1 VGESEIKIKGLEA
14 EKLEIKNGKLEIE
27 QKLRDFEE
35 KNSELEKEK
44 NDTRLELIK
53 QTRELEDK
61 IKELEEKQLNEN
73 EKSIL
78 RKLGELFK
86 FFDNQFDGENVAE
99 LERLIK
105 ECEEFNFIDAPNL
118 PDNFKLES
126 KGLIK
131 RANSLAECYHDL
143 QLAKEEAEKLKVE
156 NQKKEEESREKI
168 EKLNQEIKDLNSK
181 IEKELVDNSEQE
193 KQMVEL

>member
-1 VGESEIKIKGLEA
+1 
-14 EKLEIKNGKLEIE
+14 
-27 QKLRDFEE
+27 
-35 KNSELEKEK
+35 
-44 NDTRLELIK
+44 
-53 QTRELEDK
+53 LEDK

-126 KGLIK
+126 KGLI
-131 RANSLAECYHDL
+131 
-143 QLAKEEAEKLKVE
+143 
-156 NQKKEEESREKI
+156 
-168 EKLNQEIKDLNSK
+168 
-181 IEKELVDNSEQE
+181 
-193 KQMVEL
+193 